1 MKTQTQDVPLLTST
15 QVYYFIL
22 FIYASK
28 FMSLQIKKP
37 LSAQAVGTHMYKD
50 GGVNQMKPA
59 TKQPEWST
67 KSLAHY
73 RETEKNDLQRPKC
86 PTSHNAWIWNTRW
99 SVEGHGLT
107 SSAVRSVAHF
117 MMDKRHRGS
126 DLPLWFRA
134 VGTRQTSSQRV
145 GTQTSC
151 HWNSCSI
158 APTRSGFWSR
168 ARDPGMVQPRSA
180 SRPRGRRIR
189 TCHHTRS
196 SLHVG

>member
-1 MKTQTQDVPLLTST
+1 
-15 QVYYFIL
+15 
-22 FIYASK
+22 
-28 FMSLQIKKP
+28 MSLQIKKP
-37 LSAQAVGTHMYKD
+37 LSAQAVGTDMYKD
-50 GGVNQMKPA
+50 GGVNQIKPA

-67 KSLAHY
+67 KSLAYY
-73 RETEKNDLQRPKC
+73 RETEKNYLQRPRC
-86 PTSHNAWIWNTRW
+86 PTSHNAWIWNTWW

-107 SSAVRSVAHF
+107 SSAFRSAAQF
-117 MMDKRHRGS
+117 TMDKSWSYQAQRVWS
-126 DLPLWFRA
+126 PPLWFRA

-168 ARDPGMVQPRSA
+168 ARDPGMVQLRSA
-180 SRPRGRRIR
+180 GRQRGRRIS
-189 TCHHTRS
+189 TCHHTCS